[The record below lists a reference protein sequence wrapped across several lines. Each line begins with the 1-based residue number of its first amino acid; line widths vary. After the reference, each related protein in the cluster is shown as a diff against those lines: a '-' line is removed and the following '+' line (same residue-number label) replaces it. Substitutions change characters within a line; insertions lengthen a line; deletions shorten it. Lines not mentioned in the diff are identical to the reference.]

1 MGAPFRALAQDDMV
15 AAAEGA
21 LGAMIPV
28 YVINLARS
36 PERRAFM
43 REELAKA
50 GVSADFV
57 MAVDGR
63 ACRARAALHL
73 SVAETALIL
82 SHRKAWRRLL
92 KSGAPFGV
100 VLEDDVHLGE
110 NFATLLGADWGAHIF
125 DAVKL
130 ETMFDRVWIA
140 RRGEAVVGRTLRRLG
155 AEHLGAAGYLISR
168 AGARKCLAMTRGLT
182 EPVDQTLFGR
192 TTIFEGRLR
201 VLQLAP
207 GAVVQDRLLP
217 DPGRRREV
225 PTTLQEPDRQRL
237 TEAARAARARGFPRW
252 AREAARVLGQARR
265 VARLWPSMRRERVP
279 WR

>member
-1 MGAPFRALAQDDMV
+1 
-15 AAAEGA
+15 
-21 LGAMIPV
+21 MIPV

-43 REELAKA
+43 REEMAKA
-50 GVSADFV
+50 GVAADFV
-57 MAVDGR
+57 AAVDGR
-63 ACRARAALHL
+63 ACRARAPSRL

-110 NFATLLGADWGAHIF
+110 NFATLLAADWSAHAF

-130 ETMFDRVWIA
+130 ETMFDLVWIA
-140 RRGEAVVGRTLRRLG
+140 RRGEQVAGRALRRLG

-192 TTIFEGRLR
+192 AAIFEGRLR

-217 DPGRRREV
+217 DPAGRREIA
-225 PTTLQEPDRQRL
+225 TTLQEPDRQRL
-237 TEAARAARARGFPRW
+237 NEAARAARPRGVPRW
-252 AREAARVLGQARR
+252 LREAARVAAQARR

>member
-207 GAVVQDRLLP
+207 GAVVQDRPHHASGARPPASHRGRPRRPRARLP
-217 DPGRRREV
+217 AMGPRGGESAGAGPPRRAALAVDAPR
-225 PTTLQEPDRQRL
+225 
-237 TEAARAARARGFPRW
+237 ARAVAIGRPQPRY
-252 AREAARVLGQARR
+252 ARR
-265 VARLWPSMRRERVP
+265 
-279 WR
+279 

>member
-1 MGAPFRALAQDDMV
+1 MV